1 MLVNDGAIHVVDS
14 SELAFRSA
22 IQGAFKESFNKAQ
35 PLILEPIMDVSLTAP
50 VEFQGNIISLLNKR
64 MATINNTDIG
74 SDEFTISAECSLNG
88 MFGFASQ
95 LRAATQGKGEF
106 SLEFKTYA
114 PAPPQLQREL
124 IDEYIKKQKAKK

>member
-1 MLVNDGAIHVVDS
+1 MRRDSKRLAKKGPLIGHRVLGVTCLLTMVLSTFVDS
-14 SELAFRSA
+14 SERAFRSA

-95 LRAATQGKGEF
+95 LIA
-106 SLEFKTYA
+106 
-114 PAPPQLQREL
+114 
-124 IDEYIKKQKAKK
+124 